1 MENNL
6 LYMLQEAFPRMSKRH
21 KLIARYIIDHYDKAA
36 FMTATKLAESVG
48 VSESTVVR
56 CAYGLKFDGYPDL
69 QRALQ
74 EMVRGSLTTVQR
86 MEMTSV
92 MKESEVLYNVLKS
105 DMNSIRRT
113 MDSVDP
119 AAFLNAV
126 DIIYNAKTI
135 YLFGMRSAA
144 PLAQFLAYYL
154 NYLSDHV
161 NLLTLGVQELYDQLM
176 RASAND
182 VFIGISF
189 PRYSNRTV
197 DCMRFAREK
206 GAKTVAITDSII
218 SPLTEY
224 ADYTLIARSD
234 MISLVDTLA
243 APMSLINA
251 LIVAMCMR
259 KKDESADYFQELEQL
274 WAQNRVYARQE
285 R

>member
-1 MENNL
+1 MDHNL
-6 LYMLQEAFPRMSKRH
+6 LLTLQQAFPTMSKRH
-21 KLIARYIIDHYDKAA
+21 KLIAQYIIDHYDKAA
-36 FMTATKLAESVG
+36 FMTATKLAQSVG

-56 CAYGLKFDGYPDL
+56 FAYALQFQGYPEL
-69 QRALQ
+69 QSALQ

-86 MEMTSV
+86 LEMTDV
-92 MKESEVLYNVLKS
+92 MQEGEVLYSVLKS

-119 AAFLNAV
+119 QLFSQAV
-126 DIIYNAKTI
+126 DAIYGAKTI
-135 YLFGMRSAA
+135 YLFGMRSAS
-144 PLAQFLAYYL
+144 PLAQFLSYYL

-161 NLLTLGVQELYDQLM
+161 CLLMNGVQDLFDQLM
-176 RASAND
+176 RAGPQD

-197 DCMRFAREK
+197 DCMRFAKDK
-206 GAKTVAITDSII
+206 GAKTVAITDSVI

-243 APMSLINA
+243 APMSLIQA

-259 KKDESADYFQELEQL
+259 KKDEASDYFSQLEQL
-274 WAQNRVYARQE
+274 WAHNRVYAGHDR
-285 R
+285 